1 MQIAKTATL
10 SFPMDFSENQPIEC
24 KHSLN
29 TFFFNAFSENQPDI
43 GFFYIIFII
52 QPGCCSSLIETLPQA
67 LSFLGQVGNS
77 KYFYISTLKK

>member
-10 SFPMDFSENQPIEC
+10 SFPMDFSENQPIDA
-24 KHSLN
+24 N
-29 TFFFNAFSENQPDI
+29 TASTLSFSMLFSSENEPDI
-43 GFFYIIFII
+43 GFYIIFII